1 MATTAKI
8 IFGTHTA
15 TMGANP
21 TFKEATVV
29 IFIKKIY
36 NTLAINPIIMFFP
49 TPSLDFLEETAT
61 PINVNI

>member
-1 MATTAKI
+1 
-8 IFGTHTA
+8 
-15 TMGANP
+15 MGANP

-29 IFIKKIY
+29 IFIKKMY
-36 NTLAINPIIMFFP
+36 NTLGINPIIMFFP